1 MARKPVIAFLI
12 KVVPLFFLF
21 LYLWEARGLS
31 ALYHR
36 FLARV
41 LDAVCPALDP
51 TGTVARVAAEGHDLI
66 FGLVLGADRVTLR
79 VNATDITSNMAM
91 LVALYLASPIRRW
104 KRFAMWMICALVA
117 LFAVHVV
124 TAVTVSQEALMLH
137 PRVMAGSP
145 FTHAQLVVVPR
156 YNVFYEEMG
165 MYLIVL
171 VMWFP
176 YLITRIVE
184 ARRAADAGITVTS
197 KG

>member
-1 MARKPVIAFLI
+1 MARKPVTAFLI

-36 FLARV
+36 LLAQV
-41 LDAVCPALDP
+41 LDAICPTLDP
-51 TGTVARVAAEGHDLI
+51 TGTVARVVADGHDLL
-66 FGLVLGADRVTLR
+66 FRLVLGADRVTLR
-79 VNATDITSNMAM
+79 VNATDITSNTAM
-91 LVALYLASPIRRW
+91 LIALYLASPIRRW
-104 KRFAMWMICALVA
+104 KRFAVWMFCALVA

-124 TAVTVSQEALMLH
+124 TAVTVSQEALMSN

-145 FTHAQLVVVPR
+145 FTRAQVVAVPR

-171 VMWFP
+171 LMWFP
-176 YLITRIVE
+176 YLVTKIVE
-184 ARRAADAGITVTS
+184 ARRAADAGAAVAE
-197 KG
+197 KH